1 VEQSPLGDLLVT
13 DIRAGSDPEGDG
25 DGNGAVF
32 RVDPATGT
40 RTILSDFGNAAQG
53 RLGQDVE
60 GVAVRE
66 TGPVSGMPPSRTTDG
81 RMGAHRPGP
90 RADISALRE
99 LARYGLVLLA
109 VPWVHPTTRQCYL
122 PPMDFAHSERA
133 QRYITHVERFVRER
147 VVPNEATFVEQLA
160 HTDDWRQWRIP
171 PILEE
176 LKAEAR
182 ALGLW
187 NLFLPDA
194 EHGAGLDNRDYAP
207 IAEITG
213 RSFLAPEVFNCSAP
227 DTGNA
232 EVLVQYGSAEQKRR
246 WLGPLLAGDIR
257 SAFAM
262 TEPTVA
268 SSDATNMKATCEVV
282 GDQVVL
288 NGQKWWTSG
297 AGDPR
302 CAFLI
307 FMGVT
312 DPGAER
318 HQRHSMVI
326 VPMDTKGVKIVRMV
340 PVFGQLDEPHGHAEI
355 VFDDARVPLTNVIAG
370 PGRGFEIAQGRLG
383 PGRIHHCMRAIGA
396 AERAL
401 ERLCRRAVSRVAFGK
416 PLANLGGNRDIIAE
430 SRMAIDQARLLTLRA
445 AWALDT
451 LGTFGALVD
460 ISAIKVVAP
469 NVLQRVVDA
478 AIQIH
483 GGEGVAD
490 AELIRLLATARA
502 LRIADGPDEV
512 HRAMVARLE
521 LRRYV
526 A

>member
-1 VEQSPLGDLLVT
+1 
-13 DIRAGSDPEGDG
+13 
-25 DGNGAVF
+25 
-32 RVDPATGT
+32 
-40 RTILSDFGNAAQG
+40 
-53 RLGQDVE
+53 
-60 GVAVRE
+60 
-66 TGPVSGMPPSRTTDG
+66 
-81 RMGAHRPGP
+81 
-90 RADISALRE
+90 
-99 LARYGLVLLA
+99 
-109 VPWVHPTTRQCYL
+109 
-122 PPMDFAHSERA
+122 MDFEHSERA
-133 QRYITHVERFVRER
+133 REYIGHVERFVRER
-147 VVPNEATFVEQLA
+147 VVPNERTYVDQLA
-160 HTDDWRQWRIP
+160 HTPDWRHWRIP

-176 LKAEAR
+176 LKAEAK
-182 ALGLW
+182 AAGLW
-187 NLFLPDA
+187 NLFLPDS

-232 EVLVQYGSAEQKRR
+232 EVLVRYGSDEQKAR
-246 WLGPLLAGDIR
+246 WLAPLLDGRIR

-262 TEPTVA
+262 TEPAVA

-282 GDQVVL
+282 GDEVVI

-312 DPGAER
+312 DPTAER

-326 VPMDTKGVKIVRMV
+326 VPMDTPGVQVLRMV
-340 PVFGQLDEPHGHAEI
+340 PVFGHLDEPHGHGE
-355 VFDDARVPLTNVIAG
+355 VLFDGVRVPRTNVIAG

-401 ERLCRRAVSRVAFGK
+401 QRLCERALGRVAFGK
-416 PLANLGGNRDIIAE
+416 PLANLGGNRDVIANC
-430 SRMAIDQARLLTLRA
+430 RMAIDQARLLTLKA

-451 LGTFGALVD
+451 HGVFAALTD

-469 NVLQRVVDA
+469 NVLQMVVDA

-490 AELIRLLATARA
+490 PELVRLMGMARA

-512 HRAMVARLE
+512 HRGMVARLE
-521 LRRYV
+521 LRKYQ
-526 A
+526 